1 MMKTLCWQNCAVSN
15 NITKSVV
22 EILRVNKDIM
32 LDIGN
37 WNPVVEGSEGEMKDG
52 KMFVHY

>member
-1 MMKTLCWQNCAVSN
+1 
-15 NITKSVV
+15 
-22 EILRVNKDIM
+22 VNKDIM

>member
-1 MMKTLCWQNCAVSN
+1 
-15 NITKSVV
+15 
-22 EILRVNKDIM
+22 